1 MKGYLN
7 NNPFAGVPPRKRS
20 TSRGAVK
27 KGVPQIKQT

>member
-7 NNPFAGVPPRKRS
+7 NNPFAGVPPNRKRS

-27 KGVPQIKQT
+27 KGVPQIK